1 MDQNNRHPLG
11 AITNRGSLSMLEAL
25 IPFVEYP
32 LKLPLALF
40 IKFTEIRMII
50 NAFHSLEDMTRLG
63 LHNASNNPTDMLCS
77 LTGIPPEMLNMLFSL
92 SENFGNSF
100 SPDMLSGLA
109 GNSGMDFSNLASMF
123 QSVSNQ
129 AGTAGSPPPPPF
141 SAPFSGSPF
150 SGNPMTGQNNAGNE
164 EFNRKIQ
171 NIFAEYDMLQA
182 AQFDQ
187 EPITHTEPFDM
198 QWNSEQSWEATKPEA
213 TEQPWNNANIEEPT
227 QPWNST
233 NSEEAAQP
241 WNNTHSEEAA
251 QPWNNTN
258 SEEAAQ
264 SWEPSEPQD
273 IF

>member
-1 MDQNNRHPLG
+1 
-11 AITNRGSLSMLEAL
+11 MLEAL

-50 NAFHSLEDMTRLG
+50 NAFHSLEDLTRFG
-63 LHNASNNPTDMLCS
+63 LHNMSNSPTDMLCS

-92 SENFGNSF
+92 SENWGNSF

-109 GNSGMDFSNLASMF
+109 GNSGIDFSNLASMF
-123 QSVSNQ
+123 QSGSNQ

-141 SAPFSGSPF
+141 STQFSEQPF
-150 SGNPMTGQNNAGNE
+150 SGNPMSGQGNAEND

-187 EPITHTEPFDM
+187 EPIEPFDM
-198 QWNSEQSWEATKPEA
+198 QWSSEQGWDVPEHGEPEPPWDTPQHEA
-213 TEQPWNNANIEEPT
+213 TESTRDTPEHGENESQNIF
-227 QPWNST
+227 QN
-233 NSEEAAQP
+233 
-241 WNNTHSEEAA
+241 
-251 QPWNNTN
+251 
-258 SEEAAQ
+258 
-264 SWEPSEPQD
+264 
-273 IF
+273 I

>member
-50 NAFHSLEDMTRLG
+50 NAFHSLEDLTRMG
-63 LHNASNNPTDMLCS
+63 LHNVSNSPTDMLCS

-92 SENFGNSF
+92 SENWGNSF
-100 SPDMLSGLA
+100 SPDMLAGLA
-109 GNSGMDFSNLASMF
+109 GNTGMDFSNLAGMF
-123 QSVSNQ
+123 QSAFNQ
-129 AGTAGSPPPPPF
+129 PGTAGPPPPF
-141 SAPFSGSPF
+141 STPF
-150 SGNPMTGQNNAGNE
+150 SGNPVPDHPMSGQTNAGNE

-187 EPITHTEPFDM
+187 EPITHMDPFDM
-198 QWNSEQSWEATKPEA
+198 QEESEQSWETPEPERTGHLWETTA
-213 TEQPWNNANIEEPT
+213 SEGTEQLWENAGRAET
-227 QPWNST
+227 ALFRDT
-233 NSEEAAQP
+233 
-241 WNNTHSEEAA
+241 T
-251 QPWNNTN
+251 
-258 SEEAAQ
+258 
-264 SWEPSEPQD
+264 EPQD
-273 IF
+273 FSQNI

>member
-50 NAFHSLEDMTRLG
+50 NAFHSLEDLTRIG
-63 LHNASNNPTDMLCS
+63 LHNVSNSPTDMLCS

-92 SENFGNSF
+92 SENWGSSF

-109 GNSGMDFSNLASMF
+109 GNSGMDFSNLAGMF
-123 QSVSNQ
+123 QSAFNQ
-129 AGTAGSPPPPPF
+129 AGTTGPPPPPPF
-141 SAPFSGSPF
+141 STPFSSSPVPE
-150 SGNPMTGQNNAGNE
+150 NPMSGQGNAGNE

-187 EPITHTEPFDM
+187 EPITQMEPFYM
-198 QWNSEQSWEATKPEA
+198 TEESESPEP
-213 TEQPWNNANIEEPT
+213 EDFSQNI
-227 QPWNST
+227 
-233 NSEEAAQP
+233 
-241 WNNTHSEEAA
+241 
-251 QPWNNTN
+251 
-258 SEEAAQ
+258 
-264 SWEPSEPQD
+264 
-273 IF
+273 

>member
-1 MDQNNRHPLG
+1 MDLNNRHPLG

-92 SENFGNSF
+92 SENLGNSF

-109 GNSGMDFSNLASMF
+109 GNSGMDFSSLASMF

-141 SAPFSGSPF
+141 SAPLSGDPF

-187 EPITHTEPFDM
+187 EPITHMEPFDM
-198 QWNSEQSWEATKPEA
+198 EDSEQSREA
-213 TEQPWNNANIEEPT
+213 TEHPWNNANIEEST
-227 QPWNST
+227 QSWDNTNSEEAAQSWDST

-241 WNNTHSEEAA
+241 WNNTNLEGAA
-251 QPWNNTN
+251 QPWDTT
-258 SEEAAQ
+258 
-264 SWEPSEPQD
+264 EPQD